1 MEDATDTLTI
11 YGTLY
16 ALLDVLYVYIRHLS
30 FLRNNGDMQVALQE
44 ASRPHKSNLRHV
56 MLWPVLL
63 ATRQPVLSISES
75 RRDHSKELKA
85 VEASTWLMTQ
95 LPTLTKASAAKMD
108 LHMAVASGQSSDMSP
123 RPQ

>member
-56 MLWPVLL
+56 ML
-63 ATRQPVLSISES
+63 
-75 RRDHSKELKA
+75 
-85 VEASTWLMTQ
+85 
-95 LPTLTKASAAKMD
+95 
-108 LHMAVASGQSSDMSP
+108 
-123 RPQ
+123 